1 VKFLWGAIAGGL
13 LVGFGVS
20 LGKSS
25 KRPRHFRRRHR
36 FVRGRSGINP
46 GSRRRL
52 EREMRLYLREARE
65 LIAELRNPKV
75 PYPNLDAE
83 FIPGTPNASDG
94 AEPSAPEA
102 TKKES

>member
-25 KRPRHFRRRHR
+25 GGRPRHHRRRHR
-36 FVRGRSGINP
+36 FIRGRSGFNP
-46 GSRRRL
+46 QRLRL

-83 FIPGTPNASDG
+83 FIPGTANASDG

-102 TKKES
+102 NKKL

>member
-1 VKFLWGAIAGGL
+1 MKKFVGGLIAGAL

-25 KRPRHFRRRHR
+25 GRHYRRRHR

-52 EREMRLYLREARE
+52 DHEMRLYLREARE

-83 FIPGTPNASDG
+83 FTPGTAN
-94 AEPSAPEA
+94 AEPTAQEPTPEA
-102 TKKES
+102 T